1 VPQLPVRPG
10 HLGQRAALMPVL
22 AAGLRPVFFRSD
34 RGRGRGGDLSS
45 PSLDGG
51 LDEFRGLC
59 SAAPQAQH
67 RQMAPRPKL
76 APVKAAAHMP
86 PDGQGLWLRMAAGK
100 QPRYA

>member
-22 AAGLRPVFFRSD
+22 AAGLRPVCFRSD

-67 RQMAPRPKL
+67 RQMTPRPKL